1 MLITFTVKG
10 QKITHDLKDTL
21 VANSSGIVQA
31 IFALDESWTGYDV
44 VAVFKNSACQKGKP
58 VRIENGVAFDIPPE
72 TLKPGKLYVSAVGFA
87 ESTVKKTT
95 LGWDIQQAIT
105 VAKSGAGGDC
115 DLLREWAQGA
125 IPDERVATDEEVGGM
140 LDDVFG
146 KQVQPNPGGDDGD
159 KVVDED
165 DIATDEEVNDML
177 DNVFSNTPQQP

>member
-1 MLITFTVKG
+1 MKG
-10 QKITHDLKDTL
+10 GNRYADYVHCQGTENH
-21 VANSSGIVQA
+21 SR
-31 IFALDESWTGYDV
+31 FALDESWTGYDV

-146 KQVQPNPGGDDGD
+146 KQVQPDPGGDDGD